1 MATFVTK
8 VSSLTLKNSAYNVDD
23 VWPIVDSADG
33 VLKKVKPRTYLQL
46 GDLSGTTVPS
56 NSTYAAAIQSVYDFT
71 PSGSI
76 SATNIHSAITE
87 LDSEK
92 MSNALTSAYIFV
104 GNGSNVATGV
114 AMSGDITITNAGVTA
129 IGAGVIV
136 NADVNASAA
145 ILASKLGL
153 LTGLTKTIGSI
164 AATDSVLQAFGK
176 AASLNGDAVS
186 GDMQLG
192 STTRNRVSIVCHNYK
207 VIDINP
213 TQSYCS
219 LVSIGDNVAASDGLV
234 GTIIGTTNESGS
246 SSGSISIPGVGV
258 KLQSKVAIGGTAGR
272 IIALD
277 IGAMDYYN
285 PGGHVTTGFDLV
297 GLRLPYVSG
306 TGDYKLSFTRNT
318 AWTSA
323 GTGDATSASFAVG
336 SLGLNTVG
344 GNGSSSI
351 SYVLGDPAKFIRVVV
366 EEVGST
372 TKVEYYLPAYTL
384 AQIT

>member
-71 PSGSI
+71 PSGGI
-76 SATNIHSAITE
+76 SATNIHSAIVE

-92 MSNALTSAYIFV
+92 MSNTLTSAYIFV

-129 IGAGVIV
+129 IGSGVIV

-164 AATDSVLQAFGK
+164 AATDTVLQALGK

-186 GDMQLG
+186 ADMQLG
-192 STTRNRVSIVCHNYK
+192 STTLNRVSIICNSVK
-207 VIDINP
+207 TIDINP
-213 TQSYCS
+213 TQSYCK
-219 LVSIGDNVAASDGLV
+219 LVSIGDNVATYNGLV

-246 SSGSISIPGVGV
+246 SSGTVSTPGIGV

-277 IGAMDYYN
+277 IAPMDYYN
-285 PGGHVTTGFDLV
+285 PSAHVTTGFDLV

-323 GTGDATSASFAVG
+323 GTGDATTASFGVG

>member
-8 VSSLTLKNSAYNVDD
+8 VSSLTLKNSTYNVDD
-23 VWPIVDSADG
+23 VWAIVDSADG

-76 SATNIHSAITE
+76 SSTNIHSAIVE
-87 LDSEK
+87 LDTEK
-92 MSNALTSAYIFV
+92 MSNTLTSAYIFV

-129 IGAGVIV
+129 IGSGVIV
-136 NADVNASAA
+136 NADVNAAAA

-153 LTGLTKTIGSI
+153 LTGLAKTIGSI
-164 AATDSVLQAFGK
+164 SATDTVLQAFGK

-186 GDMQLG
+186 SAMQLG
-192 STTRNRVSIVCHNYK
+192 ATTRNRVSIISDNDK
-207 VIDINP
+207 IIDINP

-219 LVSIGDNVAASDGLV
+219 LISIGDNVAASDGYI

-246 SSGSISIPGVGV
+246 SSGSVPGIGV
-258 KLQSKVAIGGTAGR
+258 KLQSKVAIGGTAAR

-285 PGGHVTTGFDLV
+285 PSAHLTTGFDLV

-323 GTGDATSASFAVG
+323 GTGDATSASFSVG

>member
-1 MATFVTK
+1 MATIVTK
-8 VSSLTLKNSAYNVDD
+8 VSSLTLKNSTYNVDD

-71 PSGSI
+71 PSGGI

-87 LDSEK
+87 LDTEK
-92 MSNALTSAYIFV
+92 MSNTLTSAYIFV

-153 LTGLTKTIGSI
+153 LTGLAKTIGSI
-164 AATDSVLQAFGK
+164 SATDTVLQAFGK

-186 GDMQLG
+186 SGMQLG
-192 STTRNRVSIVCHNYK
+192 ATTLNEVSIICNSVK
-207 VIDINP
+207 VFNSNP
-213 TQSYCS
+213 TQSYCK
-219 LVSIGDNVAASDGLV
+219 LISIGDNVAASDGFV

-246 SSGSISIPGVGV
+246 SSGSVPGIGV
-258 KLQSKVAIGGTAGR
+258 KLQSKVAIGGTAAR

-277 IGAMDYYN
+277 IAPMDYYN
-285 PGGHVTTGFDLV
+285 PSAHVTTGFDLV

-323 GTGDATSASFAVG
+323 GTGDATAASFSVG

>member
-1 MATFVTK
+1 MATIVTK
-8 VSSLTLKNSAYNVDD
+8 VSSLTLKNSTYNVDD

-56 NSTYAAAIQSVYDFT
+56 NSTYAAAIQSVYTFT

-76 SATNIHSAITE
+76 SATNIHSAIVE

-92 MSNALTSAYIFV
+92 MSNSLTSAYIFV
-104 GNGSNVATGV
+104 GNGSNIATGV
-114 AMSGDITITNAGVTA
+114 PVTGDITITNAGVTA

-164 AATDSVLQAFGK
+164 AATDTVLQAFGK
-176 AASLNGDAVS
+176 TASLNGDAVS
-186 GDMQLG
+186 AAMQLG
-192 STTRNRVSIVCHNYK
+192 ATTRNRVSIISDNDK
-207 VIDINP
+207 IIDINP

-219 LVSIGDNVAASDGLV
+219 LISIGDNVATSDGFV

-246 SSGSISIPGVGV
+246 SSGTVATPGIGV

-277 IGAMDYYN
+277 IAPMDYYN
-285 PGGHVTTGFDLV
+285 PSAHVTTGFDLV

-323 GTGDATSASFAVG
+323 GTGDATTSAFSVA

-344 GNGSSSI
+344 GNGSTTI
-351 SYVLGDPAKFIRVVV
+351 SYVLGDPAKFIRIVV